1 MIAIAPS
8 EHTPV
13 AVGGPGHPGALH
25 DMMRALGEE
34 AEANQPELE
43 QRVGLRRSRL
53 PALTC

>member
-1 MIAIAPS
+1 LIAIAPS